1 MEKIKKIIQ
10 FTTDKIARAILFL
23 IFIFAIIPTK
33 ILMVLAK
40 RDRLRL
46 KENKNSYWLEAN
58 NDNDFEVQY

>member
-10 FTTDKIARAILFL
+10 FITDKIARAILFL

-33 ILMVLAK
+33 ILMILAK

-46 KENKNSYWLEAN
+46 RENKDSYWLEAS

>member
-10 FTTDKIARAILFL
+10 FITDKIARAILFL

-33 ILMVLAK
+33 ILMILAK

-46 KENKNSYWLEAN
+46 RENKNSYWLEAS